1 MLRGGGGGDGAVR
14 IRRFLGSRQ
23 METIDA
29 ATETPPP
36 GENGFY
42 QTRPPKTEVFERKK
56 KRRFGKWKK
65 IKRSKNNVFF
75 WDDFKQRKEN
85 IISGTKQL
93 CFTVFPVV
101 LESCWF
107 LALSPKF

>member
-1 MLRGGGGGDGAVR
+1 
-14 IRRFLGSRQ
+14 

-65 IKRSKNNVFF
+65 IKRIKNNVFGIF
-75 WDDFKQRKEN
+75 FGT
-85 IISGTKQL
+85 ISSNEK
-93 CFTVFPVV
+93 
-101 LESCWF
+101 
-107 LALSPKF
+107 KI

>member
-65 IKRSKNNVFF
+65 IKRSKNNVFGIF
-75 WDDFKQRKEN
+75 FGT
-85 IISGTKQL
+85 ISNNEK
-93 CFTVFPVV
+93 
-101 LESCWF
+101 
-107 LALSPKF
+107 KI